1 MARGGLGAPAG
12 PRLPPPSA
20 GGGPRPSIPRPAH
33 PAREGGDGE
42 AFLEKL
48 KGSPSGHPASRARHQ
63 TPTSRR
69 NQRSPTRV
77 SSPLQLGGGRR
88 ERGAR
93 ARGSRGEAG
102 RPASPSAGPTARGPG
117 ARHSSCPKPNN
128 LPDRGTGEGAWP
140 GHARPP
146 LPPSRSPSLRVRRGR
161 GAELAR
167 SGSGAAPTC
176 AALGPRPGEVRTNL
190 VGQPGQLG
198 RRATAYAETGGGGI
212 TCGGR
217 RLHPDAAG
225 RRRRAA
231 PWTLHPRPRPRRPP
245 RSTAEE
251 PRHHGRRQ
259 RRRPE
264 QQHMTL

>member
-102 RPASPSAGPTARGPG
+102 RPLLPQGPPPAAQAPATPVAQSRTIFRTGGQGREPGLATLALRSPLPAPRHCEFVGAAAPSWRVPAPARLPPAQRSAPAPGRCAPTLWGSRGSLAAEPRLMLRREVAASPAAGGGCTRTRRG
-117 ARHSSCPKPNN
+117 
-128 LPDRGTGEGAWP
+128 GEGA
-140 GHARPP
+140 R
-146 LPPSRSPSLRVRRGR
+146 
-161 GAELAR
+161 
-167 SGSGAAPTC
+167 
-176 AALGPRPGEVRTNL
+176 RPGPCTRGPARGGHLEA
-190 VGQPGQLG
+190 
-198 RRATAYAETGGGGI
+198 RRRSRGTTGGGS
-212 TCGGR
+212 GG
-217 RLHPDAAG
+217 DQSS
-225 RRRRAA
+225 
-231 PWTLHPRPRPRRPP
+231 
-245 RSTAEE
+245 ST
-251 PRHHGRRQ
+251 
-259 RRRPE
+259 
-264 QQHMTL
+264 

>member
-69 NQRSPTRV
+69 HQRSPARA
-77 SSPLQLGGGRR
+77 SSPSRLGRGGR

-93 ARGSRGEAG
+93 EGQPGRG

-117 ARHSSCPKPNN
+117 ARHSNCPKRDN
-128 LPDRGTGEGAWP
+128 LPDRGTGAGAWP

-146 LPPSRSPSLRVRRGR
+146 LPAPSRCEFV
-161 GAELAR
+161 GAAAPNLHAALAR
-167 SGSGAAPTC
+167 SGSGAAPPC
-176 AALGPRPGEVRTNL
+176 AALGPCPGEVRTNL
-190 VGQPGQLG
+190 AGQPGQLG

-245 RSTAEE
+245 RSAAEE
-251 PRHHGRRQ
+251 PGHHGRRQ